1 VPNHVHVYNFMTPNE
16 HQIVTLTMVWD
27 DGSNKHGW
35 GALGGDSRTQR
46 CADLQCTPIKSSL
59 PVVTAGKRAEV
70 VGIRRRRERKI
81 PLSACKGK
89 SLMWAGFFFLGS
101 RGILGHFFGFFPF
114 VDVVT
119 PKIPGGVII
128 KGPLT
133 ARKKK
138 KLRPRPWFRLFLG
151 FPANW
156 GSRAVPNTGIW

>member
-1 VPNHVHVYNFMTPNE
+1 MTVVTSTDGVP
-16 HQIVTLTMVWD
+16 
-27 DGSNKHGW
+27 
-35 GALGGDSRTQR
+35 LGGDNRTQR
-46 CADLQCTPIKSSL
+46 CGDLQCTPIKSSL

-89 SLMWAGFFFLGS
+89 SLMWAGFFFSGS
-101 RGILGHFFGFFPF
+101 RRISGHFFGFFPF

-133 ARKKK
+133 ARKKNN
-138 KLRPRPWFRLFLG
+138 WALG
-151 FPANW
+151 PDLGCFWVFQPIEVAGRCQIP
-156 GSRAVPNTGIW
+156 GSGNAAGIIRVWAFSARAQKSRGC